1 MTPKEYLL
9 QYRRC
14 VCKTLRLKQNI
25 DRLRDQ
31 AGGLTAIQYDKDRVQ
46 SSHVPD
52 KMGEVIAKMA
62 DLEESYSAEILESAY
77 LMNAIESV
85 IMQVSQ
91 TECQTLLW
99 KRYIDLEDDGKLKTW
114 QTICDEMSY
123 SWAGVH
129 KVHKRALKEVER
141 IINN

>member
-1 MTPKEYLL
+1 MRAKEYMM
-9 QYRRC
+9 QYRVC
-14 VCKTLRLKQNI
+14 VAKIARLEQNI
-25 DRLRDQ
+25 ERLRDQ
-31 AGGLTAIQYDKDRVQ
+31 AGGLSAIQYDKDRVQ